1 MSTLNDIE
9 LVIVVTVFG
18 SKDNLVS
25 VTPLYAN
32 VVSYKPFYSLRKK
45 ICINLSNNYTNP
57 F

>member
-18 SKDNLVS
+18 SKDNLFS
-25 VTPLYAN
+25 VTPLYTN